1 MHVLILSPYPDSLI
15 APITARGDRVTV
27 RSDLL
32 NEADFAAIRPDW
44 VVSYGY
50 RRLITAPVLDLYAGR
65 IVNLHIS
72 LLPYNRGAD
81 PNFWSWVDN
90 TPKGVTLHL
99 IDGEMDTGPILVQR
113 EVKLD
118 PDLETLK
125 SSYLRL
131 RQEIEDVF
139 ARHWDAIASGQLPP
153 QVQTTCLPMHRAADK
168 TELFARLPQGWDT
181 PARIAMRLLSGASSP
196 GEAGGADGR
205 GRTTN

>member
-1 MHVLILSPYPDSLI
+1 MHVLILSPYPEALI
-15 APITARGDRVTV
+15 APVTARGDRVTT

-32 NEADFAAIRPDW
+32 SEADFAAIRPDW
-44 VVSYGY
+44 IISYGY
-50 RRLITAPVLDLYAGR
+50 RRLITAPVLEQYADR

-99 IDGEMDTGPILVQR
+99 IDGGMDTGPILVQR
-113 EVKLD
+113 EVELD
-118 PDLETLK
+118 PDIETLK
-125 SSYLRL
+125 SSYVRL

-139 ARHWDAIASGQLPP
+139 ARHWDAIASGRLQPRI
-153 QVQTTCLPMHRAADK
+153 QTTCLPMHRAADK
-168 TELFARLPQGWDT
+168 TTLFALLPEGWDT
-181 PARIAMRLLSGASSP
+181 RARTAMRLLSDASGP
-196 GEAGGADGR
+196 GEAGSADGQ